1 MTRHLFSRLLI
12 SVYILAL
19 VSMVACGGGDDSG
32 QNGGGNGNGDGPG
45 TQNTGTLRGSV
56 TSSSGSPLNAVH
68 VRAVSVSD
76 RNLQISTFSGVT
88 SNLRIQDGFFEITG
102 LPPGDYVVLI
112 EKLDSRTR
120 AFSPS
125 RYSDF
130 VISDTPSI
138 SFPDE
143 YFNGMNESSD
153 DDPDDFVEVS
163 VRAGRVTGGI
173 DFITND

>member
-1 MTRHLFSRLLI
+1 MSRNLVSRLLI
-12 SVYILAL
+12 PLYIVAVL
-19 VSMVACGGGDDSG
+19 SMVACGSGGDDSG
-32 QNGGGNGNGDGPG
+32 QNGGNNGGGNPG
-45 TQNTGTLRGSV
+45 AENTGMLRGTV

-76 RNLQISTFSGVT
+76 SNLQISTFSGVT
-88 SNLRIQDGFFEITG
+88 SDLRIRDGFFEITG
-102 LPPGDYVVLI
+102 LPPGNYVVLI
-112 EKLDSRTR
+112 EKMDSRTR

-153 DDPDDFVEVS
+153 DDPDDFVEVG
-163 VRAGRVTGGI
+163 VQAGRVTGGI
-173 DFITND
+173 DIITND